1 MTLLLKQMNL
11 ELNLDKPASQQ
22 PSGMLGIRHVALFVY
37 ELEKCVDFY
46 TRIMGMKVEWKP
58 DVDNVYLTNKG
69 DVFALHRV
77 DYVPQAQQRLDH
89 IGFVLQTSTDVDS
102 WYEYFVENKVKI
114 TEAPKT
120 HRDGSRGFYCLDAV
134 GHLLELI
141 YHPPISNAIIKQ

>member
-1 MTLLLKQMNL
+1 M
-11 ELNLDKPASQQ
+11 LNSQ
-22 PSGMLGIRHVALFVY
+22 PHGMLGIRHLALFVKN
-37 ELEKCVDFY
+37 LEAAVDFY
-46 TRIMGMKVEWKP
+46 TRIMGMRIEWQP
-58 DVDNVYLTNKG
+58 DPDNVYLTNGG

-89 IGFVLQTSTDVDS
+89 IGFVLNALQDVDN
-102 WYEYFVENKVKI
+102 WHAYFVQNGVKI

-141 YHPPISNAIIKQ
+141 YHPPISAGLNQ